1 MNGIIN
7 DACKR
12 RGCFI
17 TLLPS
22 DSGVRDVRS
31 KLYGT
36 KYDTKK
42 VLPLVNLSL
51 DKKLETKGQMEKM
64 AA

>member
-1 MNGIIN
+1 MNGFN
-7 DACKR
+7 NNACGK
-12 RGCFI
+12 RGCEI

-22 DSGVRDVRS
+22 DSRIRTVHSGMH
-31 KLYGT
+31 GT
-36 KYDTKK
+36 KHDTKK

-51 DKKLETKGQMEKM
+51 DKKLEKEGQMEKM